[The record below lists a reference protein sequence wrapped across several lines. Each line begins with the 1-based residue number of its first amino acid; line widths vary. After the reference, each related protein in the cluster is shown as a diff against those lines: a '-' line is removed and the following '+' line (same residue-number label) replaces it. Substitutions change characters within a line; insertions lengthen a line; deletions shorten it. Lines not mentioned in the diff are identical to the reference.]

1 MDNPEMDMLAFE
13 RRVHHQGFQR
23 VAGID
28 EAGRGPLAGP
38 VVAAAVILPQCLDLP
53 GVRDSKLLS
62 AAQRE
67 DCYRQITCSAVDM
80 AVGCVEVA
88 EIDRINI
95 LKASFKA
102 MLLAVRGLQAPP
114 DFLLIDGP
122 YTLPVFIPQR
132 GIPKGDQLSLSIAAA
147 SIVAKVRRDRIMH
160 EYHEL
165 YPEYGFDRHK
175 GYATEAHLQCLR
187 KYGACPIH
195 RMTFRGVNPT
205 NQGSEKSGDPSTKG
219 KAGRTTRRRI
229 S

>member
-1 MDNPEMDMLAFE
+1 MDMLAFE
-13 RRVHHQGFQR
+13 KRVHHQGFQR

-38 VVAAAVILPQCLDLP
+38 VVAAAVIVPQGTDLP
-53 GVRDSKLLS
+53 GVRDSKMLN

-67 DCYRQITCSAVDM
+67 VCYQQIVSSTEDIG
-80 AVGCVEVA
+80 VGCVEVA

-102 MLLAVRGLQAPP
+102 MLLAVKNLQTPP

-147 SIVAKVRRDRIMH
+147 SIVAKVQRDRIMH
-160 EYHEL
+160 EYHQL

-175 GYATEAHLQCLR
+175 GYATERHLQCLR

-205 NQGSEKSGDPSTKG
+205 DHGSMQSGNPPKKG
-219 KAGRTTRRRI
+219 KARRTPRCRI